1 MTIDEGG
8 GVGMGSGTAGGRVDG
23 TGSHRL
29 TGLEFEILWAAYGRD
44 RLPYPLHYRTDIADF
59 DELKRHREAAVDSLL
74 AKYSPELERAI
85 EVLLEP
91 DVRVESKGF
100 GGADVLRAY
109 RFHGA
114 VRAQAGAAL
123 QQFPGSSPD
132 TGGDI
137 LVTYCAAERVARLAV
152 AALPACGPGAH
163 PPLEIRRAE
172 IAAERE
178 RHIRRAH
185 DVGPIDQLDRIFQR
199 PRSAF
204 GEITICPGP
213 ALDAR
218 PTPSRGFW
226 WMDYPDGRY
235 YVKTGDPIIAKPIE
249 PHAMAAEIHRLTTL
263 TQRYHRE
270 DREHDEY
277 LRTRH

>member
-1 MTIDEGG
+1 MAIGEGG
-8 GVGMGSGTAGGRVDG
+8 EVGMEGAVAVGGGAGR
-23 TGSHRL
+23 HRL

-44 RLPYPLHYRTDIADF
+44 RLPYPLHYRTEIADF
-59 DELKRHREAAVDSLL
+59 DELKRHREAAVGSLL
-74 AKYSPELERAI
+74 AKYSPELERAV

-100 GGADVLRAY
+100 GGADPSRTY

-123 QQFPGSSPD
+123 HQLPGPNPD
-132 TGGDI
+132 SGGDV
-137 LVTYCAAERVARLAV
+137 LVTYCAAEQVARHAV
-152 AALPACGPGAH
+152 TALPACGPGTH

-172 IAAERE
+172 ITAERD

-185 DVGPIDQLDRIFQR
+185 DVGPIEQLDRIFQR

-204 GEITICPGP
+204 GEIAICPGP

-249 PHAMAAEIHRLTTL
+249 PHAMATEIHRLTTL